1 MDELVILKKY
11 GSAGGESILNY
22 NEARQWA
29 RLERRTG
36 CWTAAKQ
43 RLLDECQRRAVMAR
57 VRQPT

>member
-36 CWTAAKQ
+36 AGPLQSSACSTSANA
-43 RLLDECQRRAVMAR
+43 E
-57 VRQPT
+57 P